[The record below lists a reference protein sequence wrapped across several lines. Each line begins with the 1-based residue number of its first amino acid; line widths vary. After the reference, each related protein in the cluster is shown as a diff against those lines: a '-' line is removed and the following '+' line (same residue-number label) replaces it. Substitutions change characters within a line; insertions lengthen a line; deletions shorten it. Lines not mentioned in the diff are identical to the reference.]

1 VFPTPRALAR
11 SYMEP
16 YIDYTGEVRAY
27 AVVDLRV
34 LGSYDW
40 RLSTR
45 NVWKVEQ
52 VLLDYPHRPIR
63 LRPATVRRLRE
74 WYRRFRAAY
83 PDLKPVAYPG
93 RERWTPLPSACR
105 AAEGLDVEG
114 GPWRR

>member
-1 VFPTPRALAR
+1 
-11 SYMEP
+11 MEP

-34 LGSYDW
+34 LGQYDW
-40 RLSTR
+40 RLSTK

-63 LRPATVRRLRE
+63 LPAPTVRRLRA
-74 WYRRFRAAY
+74 WYRRFRATY
-83 PDLKPVAYPG
+83 PEVKPVAYQG
-93 RERWTPLPSACR
+93 RERWTPLPAACR

-114 GPWRR
+114 GPCGR